1 MLWFIP
7 VFLLLLTS
15 CSSNIDSSV
24 PGNPTTEITG
34 KIDIYYFKNLLL
46 EEGVEIWSNALL
58 FKEKNSDNKTFS
70 GKDLE
75 LVLSKASCYD
85 DTAYKYGLCYR
96 KSLTNSNIASYQ
108 SLLEENKEVTIN
120 ATIGEDYLELKTSGL
135 VEITNCFK
143 VSPDSNLDIGEG
155 VVLNNVIHFEES
167 CN

>member
-1 MLWFIP
+1 MLWIIP
-7 VFLLLLTS
+7 ICLLLLTS

-58 FKEKNSDNKTFS
+58 FKEKNSDTKTFS

-85 DTAYKYGLCYR
+85 DNAFEYGICYR
-96 KSLTNSNIASYQ
+96 KSLTDTATYE
-108 SLLEENKEVTIN
+108 SLLEENLDVTIN
-120 ATIGEDYLELKTSGL
+120 ATIGEDFLELKTFGL

-143 VSPDSNLDIGEG
+143 VSPDSKLDIGEG
-155 VVLNNVIHFEES
+155 VVLNNVIHSEES

>member
-15 CSSNIDSSV
+15 CSSKPDLSV
-24 PGNPTTEITG
+24 PENPKSETTG
-34 KIDIYYFKNLLL
+34 KVDINYFKNLLFD
-46 EEGVEIWSNALL
+46 EGVEIWSNALL
-58 FKEKNSDNKTFS
+58 FKEKNSDSKTFS

-85 DTAYKYGLCYR
+85 DNAFEYGICYR
-96 KSLTNSNIASYQ
+96 KSLTDTATYE
-108 SLLEENKEVTIN
+108 SLLEENLDVTIN
-120 ATIGEDYLELKTSGL
+120 ATIGEDFLELKTSGL

-143 VSPDSNLDIGEG
+143 VSPDSNLDIGDG
-155 VVLNNVIHFEES
+155 VVLNNVIHSEES